1 MFTTK
6 VQISQ
11 YANEGFAFN
20 FICTAQIPV
29 YLTASASMNI
39 AKF

>member
-6 VQISQ
+6 VHILQH
-11 YANEGFAFN
+11 ANEGFAFN
-20 FICTAQIPV
+20 IICTAQIPV
-29 YLTASASMNI
+29 YLTAPASTKI